1 MASYQEHLARQ
12 AANRQ
17 ANGDGPTI
25 HFMNEFL
32 QNDGDVAI
40 VRFPYNSMND
50 IVYTAT
56 HNVAMPGAPFGRR
69 VRCAE
74 SADCELCA
82 QGIKVDERVFVKFLV
97 YTIDD
102 ATNTVVLNNTVWD
115 RPAAFADIELKGLM
129 EEYGTP
135 AGGLSNVLFK
145 IKRNGSGKSTRYNML
160 PVVNTNVY
168 NPAIYKA
175 DFSELNSID
184 AEKVLSKSIEQ
195 YHAALNPNAE
205 TKPAYKKPV
214 TETVGQA
221 QVVNNGGYAQS
232 APSQPAYAGGYV
244 APSQTPVTPVY
255 QTPVTPAQP
264 ANNPNTFNP
273 NPTPAFNPNPTP
285 GVTPQQ
291 NAPSTGK
298 YKF

>member
-17 ANGDGPTI
+17 ANGGGPTI

-40 VRFPYNSMND
+40 IRFPYTSMDD

-69 VRCAE
+69 IRCTE
-74 SADCELCA
+74 NADCELCA
-82 QGIKVDERVFVKFLV
+82 KGVKVEERVFVKCLV
-97 YTIDD
+97 YDTDNN
-102 ATNTVVLNNTVWD
+102 TNTVVLKNTVWD

-129 EEYGTP
+129 EEYGD
-135 AGGLSNVLFK
+135 LSQTLFK
-145 IKRNGSGKSTRYNML
+145 IKRNGSGKATRYNIF
-160 PVVNTNVY
+160 PVVNATVY

-175 DFSELNSID
+175 DFTELNSVD

-195 YHAALNPNAE
+195 YRAALNPNAE
-205 TKPAYKKPV
+205 VKTTNYKKPV
-214 TETVGQA
+214 EESVQSA
-221 QVVNNGGYAQS
+221 PNYAPNNNIGGYANAYNQGVNTNNTPITNGYPNVS
-232 APSQPAYAGGYV
+232 APQVQSEQ
-244 APSQTPVTPVY
+244 QTP
-255 QTPVTPAQP
+255 
-264 ANNPNTFNP
+264 
-273 NPTPAFNPNPTP
+273 PAFNQNPP
-285 GVTPQQ
+285 AFNQNVTFNQPTTDARPTT
-291 NAPSTGK
+291 APSTGK